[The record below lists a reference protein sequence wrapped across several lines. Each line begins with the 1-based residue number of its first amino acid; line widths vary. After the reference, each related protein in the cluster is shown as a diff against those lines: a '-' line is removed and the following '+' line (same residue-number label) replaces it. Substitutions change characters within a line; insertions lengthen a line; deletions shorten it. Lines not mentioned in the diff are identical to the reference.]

1 MGIRV
6 GKVHSFLFHTPTSFS
21 ERLASG
27 NYIFCF
33 LLSLPFFLMHYFTFL
48 LIRKWISTSPLPLI
62 TSHARLVSQYRS
74 SVGRHW
80 HFFRRNVLLKWHT
93 TEKNRIAFFS
103 VLRYS
108 ISINH
113 LRILRQQHHGSM
125 FLYLASSLLLTAIF
139 TLNRMI

>member
-1 MGIRV
+1 
-6 GKVHSFLFHTPTSFS
+6 
-21 ERLASG
+21 
-27 NYIFCF
+27 
-33 LLSLPFFLMHYFTFL
+33 
-48 LIRKWISTSPLPLI
+48 
-62 TSHARLVSQYRS
+62 
-74 SVGRHW
+74 
-80 HFFRRNVLLKWHT
+80 LLKWHT